1 MLQLGHK
8 SSELYQQAVQL
19 AKDIY
24 QITEVFPDTE
34 RAVLVYTLRRL
45 AVLLCQDVAT
55 ALTKKGKKQRRALQL
70 CLDRCVALDA
80 QLELAVTVNLVRDEQ
95 IRDAGHQLDFIYK
108 KIIALLQEH

>member
-8 SSELYQQAVQL
+8 SSELYRQAVQL

-24 QITEVFPDTE
+24 QITEKFPDTE

-45 AVLLCQDVAT
+45 AVLLCQDMAT
-55 ALTKKGKKQRRALQL
+55 GLTKKGKKQRRALQL

-80 QLELAVTVNLVRDEQ
+80 QLELAVSVQLVGEEQ
-95 IRDAGHQLDFIYK
+95 TNDAGRHLDVIFK
-108 KIIALLQEH
+108 KITALLQH